1 MANVYWIKGRTD
13 NIRRNIVA
21 QIDVLLGL
29 EEASRV
35 VVPDASLAIK
45 FNLAEV
51 GYSHYLP
58 PIIFSTLF
66 EKTRAQGAMTLLTDG
81 VSLFKGSRFD
91 GYNWVDAAQMQGFS
105 SGEVF
110 QQQLLPSAGYTSEEG
125 NFWPADG
132 KHLAG
137 IDIGSLLTDVG
148 NLFVV
153 SHVTAHPLL
162 GLSGAIANLG
172 LGFLTRTGKLR
183 LHAGLKVE
191 HIVDRCTD
199 CDICL
204 PFCPTSA
211 IAGEPGK
218 IALDARTCNSCLGC
232 YVACP
237 NSAIRIQP
245 EGIPAFQEMVVEAA
259 HTVLG
264 KIRGQVFFINFLKSV
279 TAQSDEYPY
288 SDTPFIPDLGIIA
301 SNDPVAADWA
311 TAQMILRSPGV
322 PGSIAQNLD
331 VLEKGQDKL
340 KAITG
345 QTPDHMLEYAEEMQV
360 GNRTFEFLTCS

>member
-13 NIRRNIVA
+13 NIRKNIIS

-29 EEASRV
+29 EEMSRLM
-35 VVPDASLAIK
+35 VPDASLAVK
-45 FNLAEV
+45 FNLSEI
-51 GYSHYLP
+51 GYGHCLP
-58 PIIFSTLF
+58 PVIFSTLF
-66 EKTRAQGAMTLLTDG
+66 EKTRAQGTTTLLTDG
-81 VSLFKGSRFD
+81 VSLFKGSRYD
-91 GYNWVDAAQMQGFS
+91 GYSWTDGALLQGFS

-110 QQQLLPSAGYTSEEG
+110 QQQLLPSAGYTQEEG

-137 IDIGSLLTDVG
+137 IDIGSMLTDVA
-148 NLFVV
+148 NLVVV

-162 GLSGAIANLG
+162 GMSGAVANLG
-172 LGFLTRTGKLR
+172 MGFLTRTGKLK

-191 HIVDRCTD
+191 HVADRCVD
-199 CDICL
+199 CDLCV
-204 PFCPTSA
+204 PFCPTNA
-211 IAGEPGK
+211 IGGQPNK
-218 IALDARTCNSCLGC
+218 ISFDARTCNSCLGC

-237 NSAIRIQP
+237 NSAIRIDP
-245 EGIPAFQEMVVEAA
+245 AGIPEFQEVVVEAA

-264 KIRGQVFFINFLKSV
+264 KLRGQAFFVNFLKSV
-279 TAQSDEYPY
+279 TAQTEEHPY
-288 SDTPFIPDLGIIA
+288 SDTPFVPDLGIIA

-322 PGSIAQNLD
+322 PGSVAQDLG

-345 QTPDHMLEYAEEMQV
+345 QTPDHMLHYAEEMQL
-360 GNRTFEFLTCS
+360 GSCTFDFLTCS